1 MAREYGAQY
10 AIVTNTSDPTGK
22 GRVMVKFPAIADNIT
37 AWARVCKPFGLPS
50 GSPQINAE
58 VLVVF
63 AYGDPN
69 YPVVVGK
76 LQD

>member
-22 GRVMVKFPAIADNIT
+22 GRVMVKFPIMSDVSV
-37 AWARVCKPFGLPS
+37 WARVCKPFGLPANT
-50 GSPQINAE
+50 PQINAE

-63 AYGDPN
+63 AYGDMN